1 MEAKPKVLLN
11 KSLLYFKK
19 YLHTFNK
26 TQNIYA
32 KEHWHKVL
40 LEKENKRKEEIM
52 KAYILLSTKPGTSL
66 EVVQRIKDKVKE
78 AIVADAI
85 FGRYDA
91 IIILEAPALENINQ
105 VVYKIIEKDPNVIRT
120 ETSIVLSPM

>member
-1 MEAKPKVLLN
+1 MLKHVSKKHLYPKEIHIPLAKIKV
-11 KSLLYFKK
+11 KRR
-19 YLHTFNK
+19 
-26 TQNIYA
+26 
-32 KEHWHKVL
+32 
-40 LEKENKRKEEIM
+40 KRKL

-66 EVVQRIKDKVKE
+66 DVVKKLKEKVKE
-78 AIVADAI
+78 TVIADAI

-91 IIILEAPALENINQ
+91 IVVLEAPALEDINQ

>member
-1 MEAKPKVLLN
+1 
-11 KSLLYFKK
+11 
-19 YLHTFNK
+19 
-26 TQNIYA
+26 
-32 KEHWHKVL
+32 
-40 LEKENKRKEEIM
+40 M

-66 EVVQRIKDKVKE
+66 EVVGRIKNKVKE
-78 AIVADAI
+78 VIVADAI

-91 IIILEAPALENINQ
+91 IIVLEAQALENINQ

>member
-1 MEAKPKVLLN
+1 
-11 KSLLYFKK
+11 
-19 YLHTFNK
+19 
-26 TQNIYA
+26 
-32 KEHWHKVL
+32 
-40 LEKENKRKEEIM
+40 M

-66 EVVQRIKDKVKE
+66 EVVKKLKEKVKE
-78 AIVADAI
+78 TVTADAI

-91 IIILEAPALENINQ
+91 IVILEAPVLEEINK

>member
-1 MEAKPKVLLN
+1 
-11 KSLLYFKK
+11 
-19 YLHTFNK
+19 
-26 TQNIYA
+26 
-32 KEHWHKVL
+32 
-40 LEKENKRKEEIM
+40 M

-66 EVVQRIKDKVKE
+66 EVVRRLKEIKETVG
-78 AIVADAI
+78 ADAI

-91 IIILEAPALENINQ
+91 IVVLEAPALDEINQ

>member
-1 MEAKPKVLLN
+1 
-11 KSLLYFKK
+11 
-19 YLHTFNK
+19 
-26 TQNIYA
+26 
-32 KEHWHKVL
+32 
-40 LEKENKRKEEIM
+40 M

-66 EVVQRIKDKVKE
+66 EVVQRIKEKAKE
-78 AIVADAI
+78 TIMAADAI

-91 IIILEAPALENINQ
+91 IIVMEAPALEKINQ

>member
-1 MEAKPKVLLN
+1 
-11 KSLLYFKK
+11 
-19 YLHTFNK
+19 
-26 TQNIYA
+26 
-32 KEHWHKVL
+32 
-40 LEKENKRKEEIM
+40 M

-66 EVVQRIKDKVKE
+66 EVVHRIKEKVKE